1 MSSRSLLAVILAWY
15 CIAGFTSGM
24 EKPEKPNIVVIFTD
38 DHGYADLFCQ
48 GVKDDLE
55 TPHIDGLAAGGVRMA
70 AGYVTAP
77 QCVPSRAGLLSGRYQ
92 NRFGVE
98 SNGKPL
104 GGFDAQMT
112 IAERLKRAGY
122 ATGMTGKWHLGPPA
136 KIVDHGFDDVY
147 YKNANRPGWA
157 NFDLD
162 GKERAP
168 GPEDS
173 QLYHLDANSAAACAF
188 IERHHDEPF
197 FFYCAY
203 RAPHVPL
210 DAPPKYLKR
219 FPGKMPERRR
229 QALAMISAIDDG
241 VGRMMSALRQYNL
254 EEKTLIFLIGDNG
267 APLKIHKL
275 DAPGGGPGWDGS
287 LNDPFNG
294 EKGMLAEGGIRV
306 PFVVYWKDRID
317 GGREYLHPVISLDVA
332 ATAVAQAGL
341 PFDPALDGVNL
352 IPYLCGEA
360 EGAPHETLF
369 WRWISQ
375 AAVRE
380 GRWKYLRGGAREYLF
395 DIEADR
401 EEKHNLLAQQ
411 PDVAERLRA
420 KLAAWA
426 EEMDPPGLETKQM
439 AATWEQY
446 FDYYLDGKPAP
457 PVPQGKERG
466 GNAKTVQ
473 GWTPR
478 NSSAML
484 TDDGLLITPDPGG
497 KQRPFIASTGLDVP
511 GPATVTVSLRTPTGG
526 SVGVAWRTKDQRVFP
541 TGQTVSA
548 PLSASDGWQDIT
560 VEVPTKETIIHF
572 RVLLPGG
579 KTAIRRISLAGTS
592 GTPVKR
598 WNFDRK

>member
-1 MSSRSLLAVILAWY
+1 MSFRNLFAVVLVSH
-15 CIAGFTSGM
+15 CIAALANGL
-24 EKPEKPNIVVIFTD
+24 EKPEKPNLVVIFTD

-48 GVKDDLE
+48 EVKDDLK
-55 TPHIDGLAAGGVRMA
+55 TPHIDALAAGGVRMA

-98 SNGKPL
+98 SNGQPL
-104 GGFDAQMT
+104 DGFDAQMT
-112 IAERLKRAGY
+112 IAQRLKQAGY

-136 KIVDHGFDDVY
+136 EIVNHGFDDVY

-162 GKERAP
+162 GEDRAP

-188 IERHHDEPF
+188 IERHHDQPF

-219 FPGKMPERRR
+219 FAGEMPERRR
-229 QALAMISAIDDG
+229 QALAMISAVDDG
-241 VGRMMSALRQYNL
+241 VGRIMSTLRRQGL
-254 EEKTLIFLIGDNG
+254 EENTLIFLIGDNG

-287 LNDPFNG
+287 LNDPLNG

-317 GGREYLHPVISLDVA
+317 GGRVYPHPVISLDVA
-332 ATAVAQAGL
+332 ATATAQAGL
-341 PFDPALDGVNL
+341 PVDPTLDGVNL
-352 IPYLCGEA
+352 IPYLRGET
-360 EGAPHETLF
+360 EGAPHEALF
-369 WRWISQ
+369 WRWIAQ

-411 PDVAERLRA
+411 PDVAERLRTR
-420 KLAAWA
+420 LAAWA
-426 EEMDPPGLETKQM
+426 EEMNPPGLETKQM
-439 AATWEQY
+439 AETWEQY

-457 PVPQGKERG
+457 PVTQSTERG
-466 GNAKTVQ
+466 GNTRTVQ

-478 NSSAML
+478 NSSLVL
-484 TDDGLLITPDPGG
+484 TDGGLLITPDPGG
-497 KQRPFIASTGLDVP
+497 KQRPFIACTDLNVP

-526 SVGVAWRTKDQRVFP
+526 SVDVAWRTNDQRVFP
-541 TGQTVSA
+541 PGQTVSA
-548 PLSASDGWQDIT
+548 RLSASPDWQDIT
-560 VEVPTKETIIHF
+560 VEIPAKVTIVHF
-572 RVLLPGG
+572 RLVLPGG

-592 GTPVKR
+592 GKPVKW
-598 WNFDRK
+598 WNFDKK